1 MSAASGAESH
11 DRDSLGEVNPP
22 LPENVI
28 PLRSSLPQP
37 APVQRHLQPADAVR
51 VQKPTPLFGTAAWNL
66 REWPL
71 FLVMFSI
78 AGSFVLVFIDS
89 FRTGSIAFGLSL
101 GLGFFLRAVLND
113 HEAGLL
119 KVRSRRVDLLVLGTL
134 SAAMLLTAL
143 WVPVNV

>member
-11 DRDSLGEVNPP
+11 DSQGEVNPA

-28 PLRSSLPQP
+28 PLRSGLVQP
-37 APVQRHLQPADAVR
+37 APVEPRHLQAADKAP

-78 AGSFVLVFIDS
+78 AGSLVLVLIDS
-89 FRTGSIAFGLSL
+89 FRTGSIAFGISL
-101 GLGFFLRAVLND
+101 ALGFFLRAVLND

-119 KVRSRRVDLLVLGTL
+119 KVRSRRVDLLVLGAL
-134 SAAMLLTAL
+134 SVAMLLTAM